1 VAVREQRRL
10 SENHH
15 GSESV
20 QLATHV
26 DGLRAAGFAE
36 IGTLWQRGENRILAG
51 VLAP

>member
-1 VAVREQRRL
+1 VAEREQRRL
-10 SENHH
+10 SEDHH

-51 VLAP
+51 VLGS